1 MSKYVPDILSRRWVI
16 ISDHRVN
23 RPDDVAKKSS
33 KKQVCVFCEGNEDLT
48 PMETF
53 RIGKGEKGKKGWK
66 VRAIPNKFPI
76 TDLHEVIIHSPD
88 HNKDI
93 DTSNIDDVVNL
104 FQAYKDRFN
113 FYKKRGQVLIFCNH
127 GEHSGASLIHPHS
140 QLVVIPTQINL
151 DTLTQEPLNNIVETN
166 KFFYVYCPDF
176 SQWPYEVWIAPKT
189 AFDANI
195 PDNKKQ
201 VFGDI
206 TDEEILDLAEIFQK
220 TLKSLKKIAE
230 KNNLTLNTFSY
241 NYYIYPKENWYL
253 RIIPRLVH
261 RAGFEL
267 GTGLSVNVIDPTRA
281 ATELKGIEEKLNTVL
296 KKLKRY

>member
-23 RPDDVAKKSS
+23 RPEDNFAKKR
-33 KKQVCVFCEGNEDLT
+33 KKVCVFCPGNEHLT
-48 PMETF
+48 PLETF
-53 RIGKGEKGKKGWK
+53 RIGRGEKNNKGWN
-66 VRAIPNKFPI
+66 VRVIPNKYPI
-76 TDLHEVIIHSPD
+76 TDLHEVIIHSPEHD
-88 HNKDI
+88 KDI
-93 DTSNIDDVVNL
+93 DSLPLEQVIKL
-104 FQAYKDRFN
+104 FQAYRDRFI

-127 GEHSGASLIHPHS
+127 GEHSGASMVHPHS
-140 QLVVIPTQINL
+140 QLVVIPSQINL

-176 SQWPYEVWIAPKT
+176 SQWPYEAWIAPKS
-189 AFDANI
+189 AFDDVA
-195 PDNKKQ
+195 PENKKKI
-201 VFGDI
+201 FSDI
-206 TDEEILDLAEIFQK
+206 TDGEIIDLAEIFQK

-230 KNNLTLNTFSY
+230 KNKLTINTFSY

-267 GTGLSVNVIDPTRA
+267 GTGLSVNVIDPTSA
-281 ATELKGIEEKLNTVL
+281 ANEIKGVED
-296 KKLKRY
+296 KLKNVLTKLKHF

>member
-23 RPDDVAKKSS
+23 RPEDNFAKK
-33 KKQVCVFCEGNEDLT
+33 KKNICVFCPGNEALT

-53 RIGKGEKGKKGWK
+53 RIGKGDKGKPGWD
-66 VRAIPNKFPI
+66 VRVIPNKYPI
-76 TDLHEVIIHSPD
+76 TDLHEVIIHSPEHD
-88 HNKDI
+88 KDI
-93 DTSNIDDVVNL
+93 DTLPLGHVVKL
-104 FQAYKDRFN
+104 FQAYRDRFIY
-113 FYKKRGQVLIFCNH
+113 YKKRGQVLIFCNH
-127 GEHSGASLIHPHS
+127 GEHSGASMVHPHS
-140 QLVVIPTQINL
+140 QLVVIPSQINL

-176 SQWPYEVWIAPKT
+176 SQWPYETWIAPKS
-189 AFDANI
+189 AFDNNNT
-195 PDNKKQ
+195 DKKKI
-201 VFGDI
+201 FSDI
-206 TDEEILDLAEIFQK
+206 TDTEITDLAEIFQK

-230 KNNLTLNTFSY
+230 KNKLTINTFSY

-267 GTGLSVNVIDPTRA
+267 GTGLSVNVVDPTSA
-281 ATELKGIEEKLNTVL
+281 ASEIRGVED
-296 KKLKRY
+296 KLKNVLTKLKHF